1 MPWWLVLTDDELKAS
16 YPAAYAYLKARKV
29 ELPADF
35 YARFEALRPEAWT
48 VGKLAQLESI
58 ETVKKSLLDALKSG
72 ASFEDWQKTAQ
83 KMDIFPKHYREVVF
97 RNAMLSSYNS
107 AKWASF
113 RDNAQRFPVLR
124 YSAINDGRTRPA
136 HSAMHGLMM
145 PVNDPRWQTLAPPS
159 GHNCRCTL
167 QSLTEKQAKA
177 YGYKG
182 APDKLPTYIDNKG
195 IEQTVQADKGWHHS
209 PELGNLDELLRERE
223 QAAGMPAAIYKAPE
237 ISKPAPAP
245 QIAPE
250 VPKAPVPPKA
260 PEVPKVVPPV
270 LPDAPQGASKVLED
284 LMGETAYK
292 YAKSDM
298 QAPKIADKIRKH
310 KLTQTEA
317 IATYFYTGKGYGEFN
332 AALRSHEISA
342 EQQVLRDNINAALNK
357 IPDYVGEVVRR
368 VELPPE
374 VLQAHQAGAIVTY
387 DAFTSATRNAQDVFK
402 HYPHRLVIQSK
413 TGKRIDWLSD
423 YQTEGEVLFRAPTR
437 FFVTGVGT
445 LKDGTIQI
453 ELQEIADDE

>member
-209 PELGNLDELLRERE
+209 PELDNLDELLRERE

-250 VPKAPVPPKA
+250 VLPITPKAPAAKARPKR
-260 PEVPKVVPPV
+260 PQPSVVYGV
-270 LPDAPQGASKVLED
+270 DSAHFAMTYQLIEHEIKANPDRSTDELRGLLSVGIKWVV
-284 LMGETAYK
+284 
-292 YAKSDM
+292 
-298 QAPKIADKIRKH
+298 
-310 KLTQTEA
+310 
-317 IATYFYTGKGYGEFN
+317 ATLSAERQQQFN
-332 AALRSHEISA
+332 A
-342 EQQVLRDNINAALNK
+342 K
-357 IPDYVGEVVRR
+357 
-368 VELPPE
+368 
-374 VLQAHQAGAIVTY
+374 T
-387 DAFTSATRNAQDVFK
+387 ATV
-402 HYPHRLVIQSK
+402 
-413 TGKRIDWLSD
+413 WLSD
-423 YQTEGEVLFRAPTR
+423 DTLVKQIKHRQGQPIGMADYAMVEDVINNADAHRVDNEHNIVFFRLRGAWYKAAVKTTQDKKELYLLSFRRARDSEVKSLGDR
-437 FFVTGVGT
+437 
-445 LKDGTIQI
+445 
-453 ELQEIADDE
+453 

>member
-1 MPWWLVLTDDELKAS
+1 MTDEELKAS

-35 YARFEALRPEAWT
+35 YARFDALRPEAWT

-72 ASFEDWQKTAQ
+72 ASFEDWQATAQ

-237 ISKPAPAP
+237 VLPIT
-245 QIAPE
+245 Q
-250 VPKAPVPPKA
+250 PKARPKRPQQA
-260 PEVPKVVPPV
+260 VAYGVDSAHFATTYQLIESEIKAN
-270 LPDAPQGASKVLED
+270 PDRSTDELRGLLSVGIKWV
-284 LMGETAYK
+284 
-292 YAKSDM
+292 
-298 QAPKIADKIRKH
+298 
-310 KLTQTEA
+310 
-317 IATYFYTGKGYGEFN
+317 IATLSAERQQQFN
-332 AALRSHEISA
+332 A
-342 EQQVLRDNINAALNK
+342 K
-357 IPDYVGEVVRR
+357 
-368 VELPPE
+368 
-374 VLQAHQAGAIVTY
+374 T
-387 DAFTSATRNAQDVFK
+387 ATV
-402 HYPHRLVIQSK
+402 
-413 TGKRIDWLSD
+413 WLSD
-423 YQTEGEVLFRAPTR
+423 DTLVKQIKHRQGQPITKDSYKLVEHIINNADGLFPSGDRKII
-437 FFVTGVGT
+437 FF
-445 LKDGTIQI
+445 KDGDQRYRAIVKVSGNLS
-453 ELQEIADDE
+453 ELYLVSLVAIRKQDYEKAIKKEGG